1 LVVRNLKFA
10 ALCAAFALVASTGW
24 LRAAPD
30 HTLGMALMGG
40 LISPT
45 GQFQAGSGITNVQQ
59 TGTGEYVITFER
71 NIVGCPFATGTIG
84 GFGVSTAI
92 VGQGQTTLSVWT
104 RLTSDNSAVDDSFS
118 IVVFCPK

>member
-1 LVVRNLKFA
+1 MAVRNLKIA
-10 ALCAAFALVASTGW
+10 ALFGVALLASSVP

-40 LISPT
+40 LISPS
-45 GQFQAGSGITNVQQ
+45 GELQSGSGITNVQQ
-59 TGTGEYVITFER
+59 TGTGEYVIRFER

-92 VGQGQTTLSVWT
+92 VGQGQTTLTVWT
-104 RLTSDNSAVDDSFS
+104 RLTSDNSAVDDTFS